1 MKRGILCV
9 VKEPT
14 DLPDLDRLEEEWET
28 AFAQNCAQALE
39 MMTRRPVEV
48 VVLDLEIERADNGRF
63 LSLIMERYPD
73 AVRIMLFDPLDK
85 RAVVKSDG
93 TVHQYIVKRCA
104 PETLIIAVQ
113 RARLLKKWLSDPAMK
128 RLLPRMH
135 KLPSVPS
142 VYVRLVQELKST
154 DTSIEGIGMI
164 VADDFAMTA
173 KLLQL
178 VNSAFFG
185 LGRTIT
191 SPAEAVG
198 YLGIE
203 RTKALVLLAHT
214 FSKYE
219 IDKSSAFSIEKLW
232 AHSLVTG
239 KFARWISQE
248 ETTDQQLAA
257 AAFTAG
263 LLHDIGKLMAAVNL
277 SQDYNHLIKR
287 VEEESIAFEAAE
299 RETLGTT
306 HAELGACVLG
316 IWGLPLEILEAIAF
330 HHVPRQHAGST
341 FSSIT
346 AVHVA
351 NGIEHELN
359 PVSGK
364 AAPTKIDLDYL
375 KRLGLSDRL
384 ESWRKLCRGS

>member
-14 DLPDLDRLEEEWET
+14 DLPDLDRLQEEWEI
-28 AFAQNCAQALE
+28 AFAQNCTQALE
-39 MMTRRPVEV
+39 MMTLRPIEV
-48 VVLDLEIERADNGRF
+48 VVLDLEIEREDNGRF
-63 LSLIMERYPD
+63 LGLIMDRYPD
-73 AVRIMLFDPLDK
+73 AIRIMLFDPLDK

-104 PETLIIAVQ
+104 PETLITAVH
-113 RARLLKKWLSDPAMK
+113 RARLLNRWLIDPAMK

-142 VYVRLVQELKST
+142 VYVRLVQELKSA

-248 ETTDQQLAA
+248 ETTDQELAG

-277 SQDYNHLIKR
+277 PQDYNSLVMR
-287 VEEESIAFEAAE
+287 AQEEGITFEAAE
-299 RETLGTT
+299 RQTLGTT
-306 HAELGACVLG
+306 HAELGTCVLG

-330 HHVPRQHAGST
+330 HHVPNQHAGST
-341 FSSIT
+341 FSPVT

-359 PVSGK
+359 PVSGEK
-364 AAPTKIDLDYL
+364 APSKIDLDYL

>member
-9 VKEPT
+9 VREPT
-14 DLPDLDRLEEEWET
+14 DLPDLDRLQEEWEI
-28 AFAQNCAQALE
+28 AFAQNCSQALE
-39 MMTRRPVEV
+39 MMTLRPVAV
-48 VVLDLEIERADNGRF
+48 VILDLEIEREDSGRF
-63 LSLIMERYPD
+63 LGLIMDRYPD
-73 AVRIMLFDPLDK
+73 TIRIMLFEPLDN

-93 TVHQYIVKRCA
+93 TVHQYIIKRCA
-104 PETLIIAVQ
+104 PETVITAVH
-113 RARLLKKWLSDPAMK
+113 RAHLLNKWLNDPAMK
-128 RLLPRMH
+128 RLLPRMR

-142 VYVRLVQELKST
+142 VYVRLVHELKST

-191 SPAEAVG
+191 SPAEAVS

-219 IDKSSAFSIEKLW
+219 VDKSSAFSFEKLW

-239 KFARWISQE
+239 KFARWIAQA
-248 ETTDQQLAA
+248 ETTDQQLAE

-263 LLHDIGKLMAAVNL
+263 LLHDIGKLMMAVNL
-277 SQDYNHLIKR
+277 PQDYNHLVKR
-287 VEEESIAFEAAE
+287 VQEEPVTFEAVE
-299 RETLGTT
+299 REILGAT

-330 HHVPRQHAGST
+330 HHVPNQHAGST
-341 FSSIT
+341 FSPVT

-351 NGIEHELN
+351 DSLEHELN

-364 AAPTKIDLDYL
+364 EAQSKVDLDYL

-384 ESWRKLCRGS
+384 ETWRKLCRGS

>member
-9 VKEPT
+9 VREPT
-14 DLPDLDRLEEEWET
+14 DLPDLDRLQEEWEI
-28 AFAQNCAQALE
+28 AFAQNCSQALE
-39 MMTRRPVEV
+39 MMTLRPVAV
-48 VVLDLEIERADNGRF
+48 VVLDLEIEREDNGRF
-63 LSLIMERYPD
+63 LGLIMDRYPETI
-73 AVRIMLFDPLDK
+73 RIMLFDPLDN

-93 TVHQYIVKRCA
+93 TVHQYIIKRCA
-104 PETLIIAVQ
+104 PETLITAVH
-113 RARLLKKWLSDPAMK
+113 RAHLLNKWLNDPAMK
-128 RLLPRMH
+128 RLLPRMR

-142 VYVRLVQELKST
+142 VYVRLVQELKSP
-154 DTSIEGIGMI
+154 DTSVEGIGMI
-164 VADDFAMTA
+164 AADDFAMTA

-191 SPAEAVG
+191 SPAEAVS

-219 IDKSSAFSIEKLW
+219 VDKSSAFSFEKLW

-239 KFARWISQE
+239 KFARWIAQA
-248 ETTDQQLAA
+248 ETTDQQLAG

-263 LLHDIGKLMAAVNL
+263 LLHDIGELMTAVNL
-277 SQDYNHLIKR
+277 PQEYDHLVKR
-287 VEEESIAFEAAE
+287 VQEETVRFEAAE
-299 RETLGTT
+299 RETLGAT

-330 HHVPRQHAGST
+330 HHVPNQHAGST
-341 FSSIT
+341 FSAVT

-351 NGIEHELN
+351 DSLEHELN

-364 AAPTKIDLDYL
+364 EAQSKMDLDYL

-384 ESWRKLCRGS
+384 ETWRKLCRGN

>member
-14 DLPDLDRLEEEWET
+14 DLPDLDRFEEEWEI
-28 AFAQNCAQALE
+28 AFAQNCTQALE
-39 MMTRRPVEV
+39 MMTVRPFDV
-48 VVLDLEIERADNGRF
+48 VVLDLEIERDDNGRF
-63 LSLIMERYPD
+63 LGLIMDRYPD
-73 AVRIMLFDPLDK
+73 AIRIMLFDPLDK

-93 TVHQYIVKRCA
+93 KVHQYIVKRCA
-104 PETLIIAVQ
+104 PETLITTVH
-113 RARLLKKWLSDPAMK
+113 RARLLNKWLNDPAIK

-142 VYVRLVQELKST
+142 VYVRLVQELKSP
-154 DTSIEGIGMI
+154 DTSVEVIGMI

-191 SPAEAVG
+191 SPAEAVS

-219 IDKSSAFSIEKLW
+219 LDKSSAFSFEELW
-232 AHSLVTG
+232 AHALVTG

-248 ETTDQQLAA
+248 ETNDPQLGET
-257 AAFTAG
+257 AFTAG
-263 LLHDIGKLMAAVNL
+263 LLHDVGKLMTAVNL
-277 SQDYNHLIKR
+277 PEDYNHLVKR
-287 VEEESIAFEAAE
+287 VEEESITFEAAE
-299 RETLGTT
+299 REILGTT

-330 HHVPRQHAGST
+330 HHVPNQHSGSA
-341 FSSIT
+341 FSAVT

-351 NGIEHELN
+351 DSLEHELN
-359 PVSGK
+359 AVDGK
-364 AAPTKIDLDYL
+364 EAPSKIDLDYL
-375 KRLGLSDRL
+375 KRLGLSDCV